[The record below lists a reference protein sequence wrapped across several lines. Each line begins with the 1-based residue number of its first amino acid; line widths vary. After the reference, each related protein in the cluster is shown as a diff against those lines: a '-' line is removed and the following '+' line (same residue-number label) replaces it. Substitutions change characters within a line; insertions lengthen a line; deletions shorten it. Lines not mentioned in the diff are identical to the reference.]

1 MKPYV
6 IVNCAMSI
14 DGKIALANRKQMR
27 ISNEEDMK
35 RVYMLR
41 NECDAVLV
49 GIGTVLNDDPKLTV
63 KEKYVKNPSQPL
75 RIVLDSNFRTPKN
88 AEVMS
93 KDAPT
98 LIVTTCREFKEGN
111 IEVIKCGKGKV
122 DLKRLMKILYER
134 GIKKLM
140 VEGGETVIWEF
151 LKNGLVDELSVFI
164 APIII
169 GGKNSP
175 TLAGGEGAL
184 SPQKIIKMRLVES
197 KKLGDGI
204 LLKFHPSTWTNS
216 SR

>member
-1 MKPYV
+1 
-6 IVNCAMSI
+6 MSI
-14 DGKIALANRKQMR
+14 DGKIALANRKQTR

-35 RVYMLR
+35 RVYKLR
-41 NECDAVLV
+41 HECDAVLV

-75 RIVLDSNFRTPKN
+75 RIVLDSHFRTPKN

-93 KDAPT
+93 KNAPT
-98 LIVTTCREFKEGN
+98 LIVTTCTQFKKEN
-111 IEVIKCGKGKV
+111 IEVIKCGEKKV
-122 DLKRLMKILYER
+122 DLKKLMDILYKR
-134 GIKKLM
+134 GVKRLL

-151 LKNGLVDELSVFI
+151 LKNHLVDELSIFI

-175 TLAGGEGAL
+175 TLAGGEGASL
-184 SPQKIIKMRLVES
+184 PEEIIRMKLVES

-204 LLKFHPSTWTNS
+204 LLKFYSPST
-216 SR
+216 

>member
-122 DLKRLMKILYER
+122 D
-134 GIKKLM
+134 
-140 VEGGETVIWEF
+140 
-151 LKNGLVDELSVFI
+151 
-164 APIII
+164 
-169 GGKNSP
+169 
-175 TLAGGEGAL
+175 
-184 SPQKIIKMRLVES
+184 
-197 KKLGDGI
+197 
-204 LLKFHPSTWTNS
+204 
-216 SR
+216 

>member
-6 IVNCAMSI
+6 IVNCAMSV

>member
-14 DGKIALANRKQMR
+14 DGKIALANRKQAR

-35 RVYMLR
+35 RVYILR
-41 NECDAVLV
+41 HKCDAVLV

-75 RIVLDSNFRTPKN
+75 RIVLDSKFRTPKN

-98 LIVTTCREFKEGN
+98 LIVTTSKQFKKGN
-111 IEVIKCGKGKV
+111 IEVIKCGEGKV

-169 GGKNSP
+169 GGKSSP

-184 SPQKIIKMRLVES
+184 SPKKIIKMRLAEA

-204 LLKFHPSTWTNS
+204 LLKFHPRT
-216 SR
+216 